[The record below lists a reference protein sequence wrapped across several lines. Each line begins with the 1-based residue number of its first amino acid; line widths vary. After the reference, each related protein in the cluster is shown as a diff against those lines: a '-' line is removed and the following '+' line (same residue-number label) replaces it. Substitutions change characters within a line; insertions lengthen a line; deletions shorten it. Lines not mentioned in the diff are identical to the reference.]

1 MSSGGK
7 PQWRSET
14 GSDLIALMPITRRNT
29 GSDPDVCIARPSH
42 GSHDIVVSRQKVLS
56 HV

>member
-7 PQWRSET
+7 PQGRSES
-14 GSDLIALMPITRRNT
+14 GSGLIARMFIARLHA
-29 GSDPDVCIARPSH
+29 GSEPDVCITRPSH
-42 GSHDIVVSRQKVLS
+42 GSHDIVVSREKVLS